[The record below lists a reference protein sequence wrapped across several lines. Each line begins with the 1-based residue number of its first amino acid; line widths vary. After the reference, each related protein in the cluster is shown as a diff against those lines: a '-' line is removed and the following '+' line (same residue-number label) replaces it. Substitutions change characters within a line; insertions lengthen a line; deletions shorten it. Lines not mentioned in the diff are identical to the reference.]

1 MTSAITDLDALFNAN
16 LDDID
21 DLPPVGCPPTGC
33 YNLLVSATREASKE
47 SGNEFV
53 KFSYE
58 VTAINEV
65 KNPEEANQAAVGMKF
80 TEFFSPFKKDGTPN
94 EWGQKFLKQ
103 AIKPFAE
110 HFGARSFGEALAQI
124 NKIEVMAVLVR
135 VVDKKDDTKINARLS
150 DVTIL

>member
-1 MTSAITDLDALFNAN
+1 MTAAITDMDALFDA
-16 LDDID
+16 DMDAIE
-21 DLPPVGCPPTGC
+21 DLPPVGVPPTGC
-33 YNLLVSATREASKE
+33 YNLLVSASREVSKE

-94 EWGQKFLKQ
+94 EWGQKFMKQ

-110 HFGARSFGEALAQI
+110 HFGVRSFGEALAQI
-124 NKIEVMAVLVR
+124 NKVEVMAVLVR
-135 VVDKKDDTKINARLS
+135 VADKKDPDRISARLS